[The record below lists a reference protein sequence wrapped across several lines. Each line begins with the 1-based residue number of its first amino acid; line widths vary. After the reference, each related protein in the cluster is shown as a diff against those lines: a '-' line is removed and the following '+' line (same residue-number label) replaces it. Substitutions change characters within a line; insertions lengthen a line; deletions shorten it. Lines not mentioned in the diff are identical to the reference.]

1 MADLTTDTPR
11 TFGGGIEPVFED
23 HPVAASTAIYQGNGV
38 GQASATSVAK
48 NLNDTD
54 AAFLGFAERRADN
67 SAGAAADID
76 VTVRS
81 KGIIKLSVSGVTTTT
96 APGTLVYAHDG
107 DTFDLTSTSGISIG
121 RVHRVLAAGSALVA
135 FEASSLR
142 SADTS
147 EV

>member
-1 MADLTTDTPR
+1 MADLTADLPR
-11 TFGGGIEPVFED
+11 IFAGGIAPCFED
-23 HPVAASTAIYQGNGV
+23 HPVAASTTIYQGNGV

-67 SAGAAADID
+67 AAGSAGAID

-81 KGIIKLSVSGVTTTT
+81 KGIIKLPVTGVTTTT
-96 APGTLVYAHDG
+96 VPGTLVYAHDG
-107 DTFDLTSTSGISIG
+107 NAFDLTSTSGIAIG

>member
-1 MADLTTDTPR
+1 MADLTSDLPR
-11 TFGGGIEPVFED
+11 VYTGGVEPVFED
-23 HPVAASTAIYQGNGV
+23 HPVSAAVDIYMGNAV
-38 GQASATSVAK
+38 GQASGAAAAK

-54 AAFLGFAERRADN
+54 AAFLGFAERQALN
-67 SAGAAADID
+67 GSGLAGDVD

-81 KGIIKLSVSGVTTTT
+81 KGVVKLSVSGVSTTT
-96 APGTLVYAHDG
+96 APGSLVYAHDG
-107 DTFDLTSTSGISIG
+107 NTFDLTATAGIAIG

-142 SADTS
+142 SADAA